1 MPELPEVEAMARL
14 VRPLVVGHRIV
25 DCRVIH
31 AVVTAGG
38 ARALGQAKG
47 RMVVGVE
54 RSGKYLLLRLDRG
67 WIAFHF
73 RLSGQIFWYRRPRA
87 PKHVD
92 VALDFDRGTL
102 GFADRRHLGR
112 VRWLDRLEDLPGI
125 ARMGVDPLSPE
136 FTPERLGKLLRGSR
150 RAVKLVLMD
159 QEKIAGLGNIWTSES
174 LWRAR
179 IDPRRR
185 ANRLTEPETRRLAGA
200 VVGVLRRA
208 LESCLDPAPDLRDP
222 DWWFEGGDRSIR
234 VYDRE
239 GKRCARCGTA
249 IRRVKQGERSTY
261 FCPGCQTNSH
271 RSTLQRAARG
281 ER

>member
-1 MPELPEVEAMARL
+1 MPELPEVEAMARV
-14 VRPLVVGHRIV
+14 VRPLVEGRRIL

-38 ARALGQAKG
+38 AEALRQAKG
-47 RMVVGVE
+47 RKVVGVE
-54 RSGKYLLLRLDRG
+54 RRGKYLLVALDRG

-73 RLSGQIFWYRRPRA
+73 RLSGQVFWYESRRP

-92 VALDFDRGTL
+92 VALDFAHWTL
-102 GFADRRHLGR
+102 GFVDRRHLGR
-112 VRWLDRLEDLPGI
+112 VRWLNRPEEIAGI

-136 FTPERLGKLLRGSR
+136 FTPERLGEILRESR
-150 RAVKLVLMD
+150 QPVKLVLMD
-159 QEKIAGLGNIWTSES
+159 QEKVAGLGNIWTSES

-185 ANRLTEPETRRLAGA
+185 ADRLTERETRRLATA

-208 LESCLDPAPDLRDP
+208 LESCLDPAPDFRDP
-222 DWWFEGGDRSIR
+222 DWWFEGGDRAIR

-239 GKRCARCGTA
+239 GKGCPRCGTA
-249 IRRVKQGERSTY
+249 IRRVRQGARSTY
-261 FCPGCQTNSH
+261 FCPGCQD
-271 RSTLQRAARG
+271 
-281 ER
+281 